1 MNATASIASGRETY
15 VISTIG
21 PDGRFTVLDVE
32 TVPADH
38 QKACERFDAL
48 FVEPYITVANV
59 YAESEAHAAEILRRD
74 CA

>member
-1 MNATASIASGRETY
+1 MNVNAPISNGREYY

-32 TVPADH
+32 AAPAGRRE
-38 QKACERFDAL
+38 ANERLDAL
-48 FVEPYITVANV
+48 FVEPYITVSNV
-59 YAESEAHAAEILRRD
+59 FADSAAQAAEILRRD